1 MPRQTDGL
9 SDNLPTAHLPLL
21 SARISS
27 LLSHPTNAHLS
38 PQDRADE
45 RARLLADVLLAY
57 GRMAMARTGTEVDS
71 EGRPG
76 WKTPFEEEAARNGYR
91 YLGGKVD
98 E

>member
-1 MPRQTDGL
+1 
-9 SDNLPTAHLPLL
+9 
-21 SARISS
+21 
-27 LLSHPTNAHLS
+27 
-38 PQDRADE
+38 
-45 RARLLADVLLAY
+45 
-57 GRMAMARTGTEVDS
+57 MAMARTGTEVDS